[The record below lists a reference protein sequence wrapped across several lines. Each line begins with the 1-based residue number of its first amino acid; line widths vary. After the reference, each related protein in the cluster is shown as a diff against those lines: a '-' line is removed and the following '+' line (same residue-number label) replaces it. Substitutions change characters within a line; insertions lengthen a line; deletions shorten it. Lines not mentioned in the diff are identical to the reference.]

1 MLSSLLSSLMEA
13 ATLTTPYSGQI
24 SLQMVEANHKV
35 RHRNLQKLKQGFL
48 FCLFF
53 YLGVDIELKTNRRP
67 QNVSVRYMS
76 IYVTVN

>member
-13 ATLTTPYSGQI
+13 ATLTTPSSGQI

-35 RHRNLQKLKQGFL
+35 RQRNLQKLKQGFV
-48 FCLFF
+48 FCFF
-53 YLGVDIELKTNRRP
+53 YSGVDIELKTNRRP

>member
-1 MLSSLLSSLMEA
+1 
-13 ATLTTPYSGQI
+13 
-24 SLQMVEANHKV
+24 MVEANHKV
-35 RHRNLQKLKQGFL
+35 RHRNLQKLKQGFV

-53 YLGVDIELKTNRRP
+53 YLGVDLELKTNRRP